1 MRKTQTDEQFKAIC
15 NNYKE
20 KTDRIKSRVKITDYL
35 QVPDKP
41 DVFCVPWRDDSTP
54 SLSIFRSRDGVQ
66 LAKDKG
72 RDEPAMNVITLCEKI
87 EGLTFHEA
95 LDWLEPP
102 NGSPSKRCSI
112 SLVSKGKGS
121 GSGGSKAGTKDLSG
135 KEESLSEPVA
145 KPVPV
150 RTNKPLAESRYLK
163 YKKLGV
169 PPAWLSGPLDMS
181 VDSERN
187 LCFCTISGST
197 HRKGDK
203 IKDSTKNK
211 TWATW
216 TGSADVA
223 LVLPDDIT
231 ALYVFEGI
239 GNVLAWVEL
248 HGTKVGVLVLSS
260 ANLSRKGI
268 NALISAGIDGRVASG
283 ELKMNLILDADEAG
297 DIATAAIVEAFPAA
311 RDLRGFYGLKEGV
324 DFLDVY
330 DKWRGVAA

>member
-1 MRKTQTDEQFKAIC
+1 M
-15 NNYKE
+15 
-20 KTDRIKSRVKITDYL
+20 
-35 QVPDKP
+35 
-41 DVFCVPWRDDSTP
+41 
-54 SLSIFRSRDGVQ
+54 
-66 LAKDKG
+66 
-72 RDEPAMNVITLCEKI
+72 
-87 EGLTFHEA
+87 
-95 LDWLEPP
+95 
-102 NGSPSKRCSI
+102 
-112 SLVSKGKGS
+112 
-121 GSGGSKAGTKDLSG
+121 
-135 KEESLSEPVA
+135 
-145 KPVPV
+145 
-150 RTNKPLAESRYLK
+150 
-163 YKKLGV
+163 
-169 PPAWLSGPLDMS
+169 
-181 VDSERN
+181 
-187 LCFCTISGST
+187 
-197 HRKGDK
+197 
-203 IKDSTKNK
+203 
-211 TWATW
+211 
-216 TGSADVA
+216 A